1 MWIILH
7 SGGLQRTGGRLV
19 PHSCKLVLCI
29 VSLFE
34 LIYKLEASLLG
45 LAARREKKTKGV
57 TGFFLVARK

>member
-7 SGGLQRTGGRLV
+7 SGELQRTGGRLV

-45 LAARREKKTKGV
+45 LAARRGKKNEGRDRFLL
-57 TGFFLVARK
+57 GF